1 MYRRLVESFEK
12 CPVVDRNGYPYF
24 VHPLTDGVPR
34 MDPEMLREVLDWI
47 KSVGNLDCDL
57 ILLPEAMGIPLG
69 VPLSLELGIPY
80 AVIRKKSYGLE
91 GEIPVDQYTGYSS
104 SVMNIND
111 VHRGDRVVLID
122 DVVSTGGTLVAMIG
136 ALRELAGAEIVDVI
150 VPVDKADGREVVRKE
165 TGIEVKTM
173 VRVSVDA
180 DRRVHCELC

>member
-80 AVIRKKSYGLE
+80 AVIRKKSYGLD
-91 GEIPVDQYTGYSS
+91 GEIPVEQHTGYSS

-111 VHRGDRVVLID
+111 VRRGERVVLID
-122 DVVSTGGTLVAMIG
+122 DVVSTGGTLISMIR
-136 ALRELAGAEIVDVI
+136 ALRERAGAEILDVI
-150 VPVDKADGREVVRKE
+150 VPVDKSNGAEIVRRE
-165 TGIEVKTM
+165 TGIAIKTM
-173 VRVSVDA
+173 VEVSVDA
-180 DRRVHCELC
+180 DRRVRCTLR